1 MNSIF
6 IETLLLKTVSLITEK
21 YFPVLNSLLILI
33 QLFYYRLMSS
43 IRFQHKHL
51 NQEEKKSLK
60 NKEMLLTIRDGRYNL
75 MEKIYIQP
83 LTVFSQKNEK
93 ISIFKML
100 TNTFQSLSSFK
111 WCVCGRK

>member
-6 IETLLLKTVSLITEK
+6 IEILLLKTVSLITEK
-21 YFPVLNSLLILI
+21 YLPVLNSLLILT

-51 NQEEKKSLK
+51 NQEEKKKSLK
-60 NKEMLLTIRDGRYNL
+60 TKEMLLTITDGRYKL

-83 LTVFSQKNEK
+83 LTVFFQKNEK
-93 ISIFKML
+93 ISISKNADKHFPKSVKL
-100 TNTFQSLSSFK
+100 
-111 WCVCGRK
+111 